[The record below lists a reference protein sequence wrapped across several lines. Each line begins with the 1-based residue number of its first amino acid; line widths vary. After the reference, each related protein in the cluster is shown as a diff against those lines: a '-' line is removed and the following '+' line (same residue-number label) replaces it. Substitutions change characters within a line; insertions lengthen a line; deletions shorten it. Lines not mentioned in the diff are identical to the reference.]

1 MQAANC
7 PFRKTICKLGCNNG
21 HQDQNANHQFS
32 NCHAPSPFVEGYE
45 KNNAVCHRLR
55 TYAHKLRTPP
65 KCLKAA
71 WRGGALHSWTEGNE
85 GLCRR
90 FQEIGFPA
98 AKATFQR
105 VGGIPWIS
113 RKRMATDQ
121 FLLRA
126 GQDSLRQPMHVR
138 VRPCDQLSGMGRFC
152 RVELRHRSIQFE
164 VLSTVSG

>member
-32 NCHAPSPFVEGYE
+32 NCHAPSPFVEVQE
-45 KNNAVCHRLR
+45 KQRCLPSSASICSQTENAAKVPEGRILR
-55 TYAHKLRTPP
+55 
-65 KCLKAA
+65 
-71 WRGGALHSWTEGNE
+71 SWTEGKE

-90 FQEIGFPA
+90 FREIGFPA

-138 VRPCDQLSGMGRFC
+138 VRPCDQLSEMGRFC
-152 RVELRHRSIQFE
+152 RVGLRHGSIQFE